1 MTSMQWIVSAGG
13 LGLIAWVNYYFFLAG
28 RRVGAAALSAGVQR
42 VSVTVDGGY
51 EPSEIRVRA
60 GLPVRLD
67 FDRKDRGSCTDE
79 VVLGDFGIRTFLP
92 PGRITPVQFT
102 PARPGTYQF
111 TCGMGMLHGKLIVTE
126 AP

>member
-1 MTSMQWIVSAGG
+1 V
-13 LGLIAWVNYYFFLAG
+13 
-28 RRVGAAALSAGVQR
+28 RAGVQR

-79 VVLGDFGIRTFLP
+79 VVLGDFGIRTFLA
-92 PGRITPVQFT
+92 PGKVTPVQFT
-102 PARPGTYQF
+102 PAHPGTYDF
-111 TCGMGMLHGKLIVTE
+111 ACGMGMLHGKLIVTE